1 MYFTT
6 LYEKYDT
13 TGQMKDIRLPVEK
26 KERKWS
32 PVHLAQSWLLFL
44 HEESVW
50 KNFESNIAWSVDEL
64 HQTFWF
70 EQFFNSK
77 LCCKIRDLLCVPII
91 FFWLVGSVLS
101 LDECLI
107 KTNYG
112 QFCVCFRCLEKV
124 ILWSHLCLTKNEF
137 RYHH

>member
-32 PVHLAQSWLLFL
+32 PVHLVQSWLLFL

-50 KNFESNIAWSVDEL
+50 KNFESNIA
-64 HQTFWF
+64 
-70 EQFFNSK
+70 
-77 LCCKIRDLLCVPII
+77 
-91 FFWLVGSVLS
+91 
-101 LDECLI
+101 
-107 KTNYG
+107 
-112 QFCVCFRCLEKV
+112 
-124 ILWSHLCLTKNEF
+124 
-137 RYHH
+137 

>member
-44 HEESVW
+44 HKESVW
-50 KNFESNIAWSVDEL
+50 KNFESNIA
-64 HQTFWF
+64 
-70 EQFFNSK
+70 
-77 LCCKIRDLLCVPII
+77 
-91 FFWLVGSVLS
+91 
-101 LDECLI
+101 
-107 KTNYG
+107 
-112 QFCVCFRCLEKV
+112 
-124 ILWSHLCLTKNEF
+124 
-137 RYHH
+137 